1 MDVRLVSVGFVDPPV
16 KLTLLVKIRS
26 NIDKRA
32 TLFWMFDINF
42 NYVPLKISKK
52 ETFF

>member
-1 MDVRLVSVGFVDPPV
+1 MDVRLVRVGLVDPPL
-16 KLTLLVKIRS
+16 KLTLFKIRS